1 MARTENDNTPRRT
14 NGPGSEQPTGKGGE
28 RDAQSPG
35 GIHSDTSNESLPK
48 MYPDTENETT
58 GPTPGP
64 GTQGEKSL
72 HREGSIDAQTGER
85 GNDTS
90 RTDMSEESLRQRQAQ
105 RKDNP
110 PAL

>member
-1 MARTENDNTPRRT
+1 MTRTEN
-14 NGPGSEQPTGKGGE
+14 GHSSPGSGPRQDQPTGKGGE

-48 MYPDTENETT
+48 MYPDTEEDTT

-64 GTQGEKSL
+64 GTQGEISL
-72 HREGSIDAQTGER
+72 RREGGADAQSDER

-90 RTDMSEESLRQRQAQ
+90 RTDASDESLRQRQAQ